1 MTRNRYEQ
9 QLEDVKAR
17 MMAMGNTAEKLV
29 SLSVKALEDQDVDLA
44 QQVINM
50 DKDVD
55 HAYVKLE
62 ERIMRV
68 IAMQAPVAGDL
79 RLLLTALKNAT
90 DIERLGDYAKDI
102 SEITIALRDKPYFT
116 KLINIPRMAEVAIQ
130 MVQMSLEAFENQDA
144 ALAGEVHAHDDE
156 VDQLFSRTFRILST
170 YVFEDP
176 KNIEQAF
183 NLMLVARHLER
194 IADHALNIANRTIYM
209 EKGDVTYI

>member
-1 MTRNRYEQ
+1 MTRNRYEH
-9 QLEDVKAR
+9 QLEDVKSQ

-29 SLSVKALEDQDVDLA
+29 ALSVKALQEQDAGLA

-55 HAYVKLE
+55 RAYVKLE

-102 SEITIALRDKPYFT
+102 SEITIALKDKQYFT
-116 KLINIPRMAEVAIQ
+116 KLINIPRMAEVAVS
-130 MVQMSLEAFENQDA
+130 MVQMSLEAFDTQDA
-144 ALAGEVHAHDDE
+144 ELAGKVHVHDDE

-176 KNIEQAF
+176 SNIEQAF

-209 EKGDVTYI
+209 KKGDVSYI

>member
-9 QLEDVKAR
+9 QLADVKSQ

-29 SLSVKALEDQDVDLA
+29 ALSVKALQEQDAGLA

-55 HAYVKLE
+55 SAYVKLE

-102 SEITIALRDKPYFT
+102 SEITIALKDKQYFT
-116 KLINIPRMAEVAIQ
+116 KLINIPRMAEVAIM
-130 MVQMSLEAFENQDA
+130 MVQMSLEAFDTQDA
-144 ALAGEVHAHDDE
+144 ELAGKVHVHDDE

-176 KNIEQAF
+176 RNIEQAF

-209 EKGDVTYI
+209 EKGDVSYI

>member
-1 MTRNRYEQ
+1 MTRNRYEH
-9 QLEDVKAR
+9 QLEDVKSQ

-29 SLSVKALEDQDVDLA
+29 ALSVKALQEQDAGLA

-55 HAYVKLE
+55 RAYVKLE

-102 SEITIALRDKPYFT
+102 SEITIALKDKQYFT
-116 KLINIPRMAEVAIQ
+116 KLINIPRMAEVAVT
-130 MVQMSLEAFENQDA
+130 MVQMSLDAFDTQDA
-144 ALAGEVHAHDDE
+144 ELAGKVHVHDDE

-176 KNIEQAF
+176 SNIEQAF

-209 EKGDVTYI
+209 EKGDVSYI

>member
-1 MTRNRYEQ
+1 MTRNRYEH
-9 QLEDVKAR
+9 QLEDVKSQ

-29 SLSVKALEDQDVDLA
+29 SLSVKALQEQDVGLA
-44 QQVINM
+44 QQVISM
-50 DKDVD
+50 DRDVD
-55 HAYVKLE
+55 RAYVKLE

-102 SEITIALRDKPYFT
+102 SEITIALKDKQYFT
-116 KLINIPRMAEVAIQ
+116 KLINIPRMAEVAVS
-130 MVQMSLEAFENQDA
+130 MVQMSLDAFDTQDA
-144 ALAGEVHAHDDE
+144 ELAGKVHVHDDE

-176 KNIEQAF
+176 SNIEQAF

-209 EKGDVTYI
+209 KKGDVSYI